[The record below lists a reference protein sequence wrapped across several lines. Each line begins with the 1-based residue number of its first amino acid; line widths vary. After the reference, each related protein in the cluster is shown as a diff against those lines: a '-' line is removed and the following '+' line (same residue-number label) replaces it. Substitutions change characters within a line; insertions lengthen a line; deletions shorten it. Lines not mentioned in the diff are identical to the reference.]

1 MEYNKKFAGS
11 KLGKIIMRNSVRIVS
26 MQDLFWD
33 EKICGRSLVKY
44 VPSLYRESKGATGSQ
59 STHYTILDD
68 IFQGAEFSK
77 DDKFIDVGCGK
88 GRVLAYMLKRNFQG
102 EIHGIELNEE
112 VAEYCKEWA
121 KKYPQVHVIAGDA
134 FKLDYDQY
142 TVMFMGRPFLPD
154 MFHQFIEML
163 EQTMT
168 HPLKVYYWVDQ
179 QSGDYLNDRA
189 GWKLH
194 RREWIFKKNGF
205 YLALCPQRFAVWTY
219 TPDKFS

>member
-1 MEYNKKFAGS
+1 MEYNKKFNKS
-11 KLGKIIMRNSVRIVS
+11 KFGAFVVRNSERLVKV
-26 MQDLFWD
+26 QDLFWD
-33 EKICGRSLVKY
+33 EKICGRSLIKY
-44 VPSLYRESKGATGSQ
+44 VPSLYRETKGATGSQ

-121 KKYPQVHVIAGDA
+121 DKYPQVHVIAGDA

-154 MFHQFIEML
+154 MFHQFIAML
-163 EQTMT
+163 EKTMT

-179 QSGDYLNDRA
+179 QSGDYLNDRE
-189 GWKLH
+189 GWTLH
-194 RREWIFKKNGF
+194 RREWVYKKNGF
-205 YLALCPQRFAVWTY
+205 YLAPCPQRFCGVDVY
-219 TPDKFS
+219 SR